1 MANDKVIEIFKM
13 MHYNKNPDDVI
24 TDEEMDCINSY
35 MNLYHIINVVLK
47 QYPLLTKET
56 DLFEKTVYEF
66 LDGIFTYINKIY
78 YCRNI
83 KKTRALVILLLAT
96 NLILYD
102 GKKHEI
108 MLSEGNELVKKNAK
122 QYKMILDYV
131 MDNHYME
138 IVNASNFRPNIIITF
153 IEVSTNACKCIN
165 PGTSEIF
172 HISEEDGTK
181 AMNSGNMSALIELI
195 HKDRFYI

>member
-66 LDGIFTYINKIY
+66 EFKAFI
-78 YCRNI
+78 
-83 KKTRALVILLLAT
+83 
-96 NLILYD
+96 
-102 GKKHEI
+102 
-108 MLSEGNELVKKNAK
+108 
-122 QYKMILDYV
+122 
-131 MDNHYME
+131 
-138 IVNASNFRPNIIITF
+138 F
-153 IEVSTNACKCIN
+153 IER
-165 PGTSEIF
+165 
-172 HISEEDGTK
+172 
-181 AMNSGNMSALIELI
+181 L
-195 HKDRFYI
+195 

>member
-1 MANDKVIEIFKM
+1 MANDKIIQMFDM
-13 MHYNKNPDDVI
+13 MHFKEECADVLS
-24 TDEEMDCINSY
+24 DEEMDLINSY

-78 YCRNI
+78 YCKDI

-102 GKKHEI
+102 GKNHEI
-108 MLSEGNELVKKNAK
+108 MLSDGNELVKKNAK

-131 MDNHYME
+131 MNNHYME
-138 IVNASNFRPNIIITF
+138 IIDCSNFRPNIIITF
-153 IEVSTNACKCIN
+153 IEVNTNACKCIN
-165 PGTSEIF
+165 PRTTEIF

-181 AMNSGNMSALIELI
+181 AMNEGDIQALIELI